1 MNYSV
6 IRKLGREDLKGNW
19 TNSVI
24 ILVIYSLILSALS
37 FFAFYTIGVISILIG
52 GALELGLTNYF
63 FNLRRNP
70 EFAEINNLFEGFK
83 YFTDSLCIYLL
94 KNLYII
100 LWTILL
106 IIPGIIKSIA
116 YTMTYYVYLD
126 NKKLSAN
133 DCIKRSQELMKGH
146 KWEYFVFCLTFI
158 GWFLL
163 GLLCF
168 GIGVYWVEAYF
179 NASKMNFYEKILEEY
194 NEKNNIN
201 LNSNYTQGSNNNSY
215 NENEII
221 IENVKS
227 NEEIKKENEVN
238 LNKEDSEE
246 ILKKEKLNNK
256 ESEAFEDDAVNNDKD
271 NNQNNFNETNVNV
284 LDPEI
289 KIE

>member
-1 MNYSV
+1 MNFSE
-6 IRKLGREDLKGNW
+6 IRSQGREDLRGNW

-37 FFAFYTIGVISILIG
+37 FFAFFSVGIISILIG
-52 GALELGLTNYF
+52 GALELGITKYF

-70 EFAEINNLFEGFK
+70 DFAEINNLFEGFK
-83 YFTDSLCIYLL
+83 YFTDSLCIYLI
-94 KNLYII
+94 KNLLII

-106 IIPGIIKSIA
+106 IVPGIIKSIA
-116 YTMTYYVYLD
+116 YTMTYFVYLD

-168 GIGVYWVEAYF
+168 GIGLYWVEAYF
-179 NASKMNFYEKILEEY
+179 NASKMNFYERILQEY
-194 NEKNNIN
+194 NERNEINLKSDSAKNNSFN
-201 LNSNYTQGSNNNSY
+201 DNDK
-215 NENEII
+215 ENEII

-227 NEEIKKENEVN
+227 NEEIKKENEAKSN
-238 LNKEDSEE
+238 ENKDDK
-246 ILKKEKLNNK
+246 IDPNNSN
-256 ESEAFEDDAVNNDKD
+256 ES
-271 NNQNNFNETNVNV
+271 NVNI